1 MAALI
6 TIVHGK
12 MFYARSLPIYRIR
25 DQYGNKFLIDHAPNV
40 QPSLYCLF
48 TNWLASSKLVI
59 FIFFAS
65 HNNFLRP
72 SHLSSQPFPFGFFI
86 KKLRSARFP
95 IKILS
100 VNGPAYSNGELVLAL
115 P

>member
-1 MAALI
+1 MAFI
-6 TIVHGK
+6 EI
-12 MFYARSLPIYRIR
+12 
-25 DQYGNKFLIDHAPNV
+25 KFQINHTPRV
-40 QPSLYCLF
+40 QPSLYCLL

-72 SHLSSQPFPFGFFI
+72 VNLDLPHPLTVGSIRMAL
-86 KKLRSARFP
+86 LMARFP

-100 VNGPAYSNGELVLAL
+100 VNGPAYSNGELVSPL
-115 P
+115 PYPSIQAFTHCR